1 MEQQRLKQQ
10 QEQQRLL
17 KQQQEQEKQRLQ
29 QERLLKQKQEQEK
42 LLKQQKEQEQLR
54 LEQQQ
59 LQQQQQRQYQM
70 SYSSPENSN
79 KSLPVSLSIES
90 LSGNTVSRS
99 LQKKVQ
105 FIDCPK
111 VQRLKSN
118 FKYIFSHSER
128 LLI

>member
-59 LQQQQQRQYQM
+59 RQYQM

-99 LQKKVQ
+99 LQKK
-105 FIDCPK
+105 CN
-111 VQRLKSN
+111 L
-118 FKYIFSHSER
+118 
-128 LLI
+128 